1 MKWGLVIANRAERQ
15 LRRLPDAERQQI
27 DGAFSE
33 MCLNPY
39 HGDVQFLK
47 GSDNALRRRIG
58 DWRILYDLEP
68 EHKVIVVTVV
78 KRRGSNT
85 Y

>member
-1 MKWGLVIANRAERQ
+1 LSV
-15 LRRLPDAERQQI
+15 PERQQI
-27 DGAFSE
+27 SDALSE
-33 MCLNPY
+33 MRIDPY

-47 GSDNALRRRIG
+47 GTEGAFRRRTG
-58 DWRILYDLEP
+58 AWRILYDLEP
-68 EHKVIVVTVV
+68 EHKVIVVNGV

>member
-1 MKWGLVIANRAERQ
+1 MKWGLVIGSRAKRQ
-15 LRRLPDAERQQI
+15 LRRLSAAEWRQI

-33 MCLNPY
+33 MCHNPY
-39 HGDVQFLK
+39 QGDVQFLK
-47 GSDNALRRRIG
+47 GSDGALRRRIG
-58 DWRILYDLEP
+58 DWRIFYDLEP
-68 EHKVIVVTVV
+68 EHKVIVVTAL

>member
-1 MKWGLVIANRAERQ
+1 MKWGLVIASGAKRQ
-15 LRRLPDAERQQI
+15 LRRLTDAERHQI
-27 DGAFSE
+27 DGTFSE
-33 MCLNPY
+33 MCRNPY

-47 GSDNALRRRIG
+47 GSDGALRRRIG

-68 EHKVIVVTVV
+68 EHKIIVITAV

>member
-1 MKWGLVIANRAERQ
+1 LVLVISSQAKRQ
-15 LRRLPDAERQQI
+15 LRRLTDSERHQI

-33 MCLNPY
+33 MCHNPY
-39 HGDVQFLK
+39 HGGVQFLK
-47 GSDNALRRRIG
+47 GSDGALRRRIG
-58 DWRILYDLEP
+58 DWRILCGLEP
-68 EHKVIVVTVV
+68 EHKAIVVRAI